1 MITTL
6 LIANRGEIACRIINT
21 CQRLGVR
28 TVAVYSE
35 ADADSLHVALADEA
49 VLLGPAPPLQSYL
62 NMDALLR
69 AAQRTGADAV
79 HPGYGFLA
87 ENAVFAR
94 RVLDAGLTFVGPS
107 PEAIELM
114 GSKVLA
120 RESCMVAGVPTVPGS
135 GARDDDGLLEWAEE
149 HGYPVML
156 KASAGGGG
164 KGMRRLETPDALKNA
179 LPSARRESETAFGS
193 SELYLEKALVQARHL
208 EVQIACDHHGNGV
221 HLGVRECSLQRR
233 HQKIVEESPPPG
245 LSPDMRAAMTSA
257 SLKLAE
263 HVEYRNLGTV
273 EFLVDGDRFYFL
285 EMNTRLQVEHPV
297 TEAVTGQDLVEWQ
310 LQIAQGEPL
319 PLKQNEIEFRGHAI
333 EARIYCEDVSQG
345 FLPTAGPVLVWQP
358 RASRTDNALW
368 PHHEVTPYYDPM
380 VAKVVEWGPRRNVAL
395 RRLRLSLQKTVLLG
409 VQHNIDYL
417 RELLLHNEV
426 VAGTHHTEFVE
437 SLPPYQPV
445 VSNEHLLAAAAARHR
460 TESGQTAWGNTGS
473 GPCTYRFQGHPEV
486 AILDTT
492 YQLDGKTFEVK
503 LTPDSMV
510 VDGHRFPVAVARDG
524 ERWWVH
530 TPQGTAWMQATPRH
544 PLPGKRDA
552 TGSLKAPMPGSVV
565 EVLVNVGDE
574 VSKNQPLMKLEAM
587 KMEHTICAA
596 SDGVVEA
603 IYFRAG
609 DQVVADAQLLKCSPF
624 GSSS

>member
-6 LIANRGEIACRIINT
+6 LIANRGEIACRIIDT
-21 CQRLGVR
+21 CQRLGIR

-35 ADADSLHVALADEA
+35 ADADSLHVARADEA
-49 VLLGPAPPLQSYL
+49 ILLGPAPALKSYL
-62 NMDALLR
+62 NMDAVLE
-69 AAQRTGADAV
+69 AAKRTGADAI

-94 RVLDAGLTFVGPS
+94 RVTDAGLTFVGPG

-114 GSKVLA
+114 GSKVTA
-120 RESCMVAGVPTVPGS
+120 RESCMVAAVPTVPGS
-135 GARDDDGLLEWAEE
+135 GARDDEGLLEWAEE

-164 KGMRRLETPDALKNA
+164 KGMRRLEDREALKSA
-179 LPSARRESETAFGS
+179 LPSARRESEKAFGS
-193 SELYLEKALVQARHL
+193 SELYLERALTQARHL
-208 EVQIACDHHGNGV
+208 EVQIARDHHGKGV

-245 LSPDMRAAMTSA
+245 LSPDMRSAMTTA
-257 SLKLAE
+257 ALKLAD

-273 EFLVDGDRFYFL
+273 EFLVDSDRFYFL

-310 LQIAQGEPL
+310 LEIAQGRPL
-319 PLKQNEIEFRGHAI
+319 PLKQNEIPFRGHAL
-333 EARIYCEDVSQG
+333 EARVYCEDVSRG

-358 RASRTDNALW
+358 RASRVDNALW
-368 PHHEVTPYYDPM
+368 PRHEVSPHYDPM
-380 VAKVVEWGPRRNVAL
+380 VAKVVEWGPTREVAL
-395 RRLRLSLQKTVLLG
+395 RKLRLSLQRTVLLG

-426 VAGTHHTEFVE
+426 VAGTHHTELVE
-437 SLPPYQPV
+437 SLPRYEPTV
-445 VSNEHLLAAAAARHR
+445 HNEHLLAAAAARHQV
-460 TESGQTAWGNTGS
+460 ESSQSGWGNTDS
-473 GPCTYRFQGHPEV
+473 RKSLYQFEGHPAVTIEGSRYSIEERCFQV
-486 AILDTT
+486 TL
-492 YQLDGKTFEVK
+492 V
-503 LTPDSMV
+503 PDSLV
-510 VDGHRFPVAVARDG
+510 VDGHRFPVAVARDRQ
-524 ERWWVH
+524 RWWVH
-530 TPQGTAWMQATPRH
+530 TPRGTACLLASPRH
-544 PLPGKRDA
+544 PLPGARDSA
-552 TGSLKAPMPGSVV
+552 GSLRAPMPGSVV

-596 SDGVVEA
+596 SEGVVEA

-609 DQVVADAQLLKCSPF
+609 DQVEADAQLLEVN
-624 GSSS
+624 